1 MDYGHV
7 FRDTWKV
14 SLKVTGTCKKGL
26 LLFIIVLPHTNSG
39 EQQKKNKTATVD
51 EDGGKDG

>member
-14 SLKVTGTCKKGL
+14 RYMDGKVTGTCKKGL
-26 LLFIIVLPHTNSG
+26 LLLLLLLFIIVLRCTNRTKENG
-39 EQQKKNKTATVD
+39 KKQND
-51 EDGGKDG
+51 NG